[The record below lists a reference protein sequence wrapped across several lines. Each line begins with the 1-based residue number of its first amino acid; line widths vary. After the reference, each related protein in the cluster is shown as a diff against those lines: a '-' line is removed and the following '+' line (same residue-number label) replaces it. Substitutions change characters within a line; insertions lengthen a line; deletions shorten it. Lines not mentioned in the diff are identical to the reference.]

1 MLLRNERT
9 GISYKL
15 GKRTLI
21 GRATSPDVDVSIAD
35 ESVSR
40 RHAEIL
46 KKAKGFVLRDIDS
59 KNGTFLNEKRITDL
73 AAIAPGDTLRIGKVT
88 FSVECPESSPKGGGD
103 LATDDLIRDGLNG
116 ATVADLTRVGVDAK
130 TLCIT
135 AGGKRKSIAPSK
147 PLLERLQLI
156 ADLTSA
162 IRGASG
168 LEELEHNMAAQ
179 MLATFPT
186 AKRCIIVLRGQRG
199 KLMVRAV
206 VSRPKDGS
214 ASVRI
219 SRTIINHVLDESRSV
234 LCADAMSEGRY
245 ADAKS
250 VRAMDIHSFM
260 CAPLMGAEK
269 PFGVVFLDTVAE
281 DQQFSAEDLALL
293 TVSANQTAL
302 ALEKG
307 QLIEQLDIDR
317 DRLSEENRR
326 LRDTDGIK
334 CDFENIIHVSRK
346 MKDVLDLTQKI
357 ATVDSP
363 VLILGDRGTGKEL
376 IAHAVHFNSLRR
388 EKPFEILNC
397 AAITEQLVQSEL
409 FGHEKGAFTDAKTAK
424 PGLFEIANHGT
435 LFLDEVGDLPIETQA
450 KLLRATEY
458 GQVRRVGGTQ
468 DISVDVRLIAA
479 TNKDLKKEAE
489 EGRFR
494 ADLYDRLNVA
504 TIDLPPLSKRRE
516 DILPLAEH
524 FRSLLARKMNKRVEG
539 LSPDAVSLLRQ
550 YDWPGNVRELRNV
563 IEKAM
568 IQVADDVIDLLDLPA
583 EIKAT
588 GASNEKYKRMGKLA
602 DAEAALKFDM
612 ITDALRETEGNKS
625 KAAELL
631 GVSRAGLRKMMEAL
645 GMEQ

>member
-1 MLLRNERT
+1 MLLRSERT

-21 GRATSPDVDVSIAD
+21 GRATTSDVDVSIAD

-40 RHAEIL
+40 CHAEIIREPE
-46 KKAKGFVLRDIDS
+46 GFFIRDIDS
-59 KNGTFLNEKRITDL
+59 KNGTFLNDKKITSSTV
-73 AAIAPGDTLRIGKVT
+73 IAPGDTVRIGKVA
-88 FSVECPESSPKGGGD
+88 FSVESPERSPKDGGD
-103 LATDDLIRDGLNG
+103 LATEDLIYDGKDG
-116 ATVADLTRVGVDAK
+116 ATVANLTRVGVDAK
-130 TLCIT
+130 TLCVT
-135 AGGKRKSIAPSK
+135 EGGRKKGAQPSK

-168 LEELEHNMAAQ
+168 LEEIEHNMAGQ

-206 VSRPKDGS
+206 VSRPKDSS

-219 SRTIINHVLDESRSV
+219 SRTIINHVLTESRSV
-234 LCADAMSEGRY
+234 LCADAMSEDQY
-245 ADAKS
+245 AGAKS
-250 VRAMDIHSFM
+250 VRAMNIHSFM
-260 CAPLMGAEK
+260 CAPLLGSEK
-269 PFGVVFLDTVAE
+269 PFGVVFLDTI
-281 DQQFSAEDLALL
+281 DHSQQFSGEDLALL
-293 TVSANQTAL
+293 TVAANQAAL
-302 ALEKG
+302 ALEKA

-326 LRDTDGIK
+326 LRNTDAVK
-334 CDFENIIHVSRK
+334 CDFENIVHVSRK

-357 ATVDSP
+357 ALVESP

-376 IAHAVHFNSLRR
+376 IAHAVHFNSPRR
-388 EKPFEILNC
+388 DKPFEILNC

-435 LFLDEVGDLPIETQA
+435 LFLDEVGDLPLETQA

-458 GQVRRVGGTQ
+458 GQFRRVGGTK
-468 DISVDVRLIAA
+468 DIEVDVRLVAA
-479 TNKDLKKEAE
+479 TNKDLKKEAD

-504 TIDLPPLSKRRE
+504 VINLPPLSKRRE
-516 DILPLAEH
+516 DILPLANH
-524 FRSLLARKMNKRVEG
+524 FVSELARKMSRRVTG
-539 LSPDAVSLLRQ
+539 LSNEAISLLRR
-550 YDWPGNVRELRNV
+550 YNWPGNVRELRNV

-568 IQVADDVIDLLDLPA
+568 IQVTDDVIDVADLPVDIREA
-583 EIKAT
+583 GSSA
-588 GASNEKYKRMGKLA
+588 EKYKRIGRLA
-602 DAEAALKFDM
+602 EAEAALKFDM
-612 ITDALRETEGNKS
+612 ITDALRETDGNKS

-631 GVSRAGLRKMMEAL
+631 GISRAGLRKMMDAL
-645 GMEQ
+645 GME